1 MNVSGIRPISGF
13 YKVHSTSQVSNPE
26 AISDLATQAAE
37 ADINTSVDNSESRA
51 KQTFKASD
59 LAQQYD
65 SRQTYSMKGNDS
77 DLRTLDVEKAIS
89 DMQKDSALQQY
100 QYFVGNSVAS
110 EGAKNNDNKNSDR
123 AQRQIENF
131 EF

>member
-110 EGAKNNDNKNSDR
+110 DGANNNNNNNSENT
-123 AQRQIENF
+123 QRQLENF

>member
-77 DLRTLDVEKAIS
+77 DLRTLDVEQAIS

-110 EGAKNNDNKNSDR
+110 DGANNNNNNNSENT
-123 AQRQIENF
+123 QRQLENF

>member
-37 ADINTSVDNSESRA
+37 ADINTSVDNSGSRSR
-51 KQTFKASD
+51 QTFKASD
-59 LAQQYD
+59 MAQQYD
-65 SRQTYSMKGNDS
+65 SRQTYNMKGSNS
-77 DLRTLDVEKAIS
+77 DLSTLDVEKAIS

-100 QYFVGNSVAS
+100 QYFVGNAVAS
-110 EGAKNNDNKNSDR
+110 EGANNNNNNSENT
-123 AQRQIENF
+123 QRQLENF